1 MSKREFGATLLLLVM
16 FVCAV
21 AGVVCMGMVTSEE
34 DCLYDGFRPHH
45 EGDEIVVIGES
56 QLFEDEETGGWVLFV
71 DSLLEPVEL
80 KELEWH
86 LSFGDVTDVYFKKGF
101 DFKGQDETINRWMS
115 VYGGK

>member
-1 MSKREFGATLLLLVM
+1 MSKREFGTTLVLLLL

-21 AGVVCMGMVTSEE
+21 AGVVYMGMVSSEE
-34 DCLYDGFRPHH
+34 DYLYSQYRPHH

-71 DSLLEPVEL
+71 DSLLEPAEM

-86 LSFGDVTDVYFKKGF
+86 LSFGDVKDVFFKKDV
-101 DFKGQDETINRWMS
+101 DFKGQDETINRWLN
-115 VYGGK
+115 VYCGR